1 MTHDQKLPDELVWDG
16 EGHLSDVA
24 LTSLADGQEAILPDA
39 AAAHFASCPACM
51 QSMGNAALLS
61 NRVAALLAT
70 TPATVPAA
78 PAAWSERA
86 PAFPIPVSAIAAAIL
101 LAAVGALP
109 TITDLPMWISEA
121 SFLFTRTIPLFFRS
135 GIALVRSSG
144 SLSPAVSYACAA
156 LLLVAGFAVTR
167 AVPRSLSSGAQS

>member
-1 MTHDQKLPDELVWDG
+1 MTPEEKLPEDLVWDG
-16 EGHLSDVA
+16 GGHLSEVA
-24 LTSLADGQEAILPDA
+24 LTSIADGQESILPDA
-39 AAAHFASCPACM
+39 AAAHFASCSNCM
-51 QSMGNAALLS
+51 QSMGDAALLS
-61 NRVAALLAT
+61 TRVAGLLAT
-70 TPATVPAA
+70 SAVAVSAA
-78 PAAWSERA
+78 QSEQP
-86 PAFPIPVSAIAAAIL
+86 PAFPIPVSAIAAAVL

-156 LLLVAGFAVTR
+156 LLLMAGFAVTR

>member
-1 MTHDQKLPDELVWDG
+1 MTQKLPNELVWDQG
-16 EGHLSDVA
+16 GHLSEIA
-24 LTSLADGQEAILPDA
+24 LTSLADGQESILPEA
-39 AAAHFASCPACM
+39 AAAHFASCSACM

-61 NRVAALLAT
+61 TRVAGLLAEGAK
-70 TPATVPAA
+70 ATEQV
-78 PAAWSERA
+78 
-86 PAFPIPVSAIAAAIL
+86 PAFPIPVSAIAAAVL

-109 TITDLPMWISEA
+109 AITDLPMWISEA

-156 LLLVAGFAVTR
+156 LLLMAGFAVTR
-167 AVPRSLSSGAQS
+167 AVPRSLPSGAQS

>member
-1 MTHDQKLPDELVWDG
+1 MTQKLPDELVWDQG
-16 EGHLSDVA
+16 GHLSEIA
-24 LTSLADGQEAILPDA
+24 LTSIADGQESILPEA
-39 AAAHFASCPACM
+39 AAAHFGSCSACM

-61 NRVAALLAT
+61 TRVAGLIAETSAT
-70 TPATVPAA
+70 ASAAQPSGQVAT
-78 PAAWSERA
+78 
-86 PAFPIPVSAIAAAIL
+86 FPIPVSAIAAAVL

-109 TITDLPMWISEA
+109 SITDLPMWISEA

-156 LLLVAGFAVTR
+156 LLLMAGFAVTR
-167 AVPRSLSSGAQS
+167 AVPRSLPSGAQS

>member
-1 MTHDQKLPDELVWDG
+1 MTQKLPDEIVWDEG
-16 EGHLSDVA
+16 GHLSEIA
-24 LTSLADGQEAILPDA
+24 LTSIADGQEAILPEA
-39 AAAHFASCPACM
+39 AGAHFASCSVCM

-61 NRVAALLAT
+61 TRVAGLLAEGASAAQ
-70 TPATVPAA
+70 ATAEA
-78 PAAWSERA
+78 PV
-86 PAFPIPVSAIAAAIL
+86 FPIPVSAIAAAVL

-109 TITDLPMWISEA
+109 SITDLPMWISEA

-156 LLLVAGFAVTR
+156 LLLMAGFAITR
-167 AVPRSLSSGAQS
+167 AVPRSLPSGAQS